1 MSYDTGGMRE
11 LVLDTFVAIVKDRN
25 ASASARTA
33 AARALAEVLGMLKQT
48 PKTSSASAIEE
59 LSEGELD
66 ALIAAR
72 GAHAPV
78 PDSSVISEAKPVA
91 GKRIKRSRPKRA
103 KVV

>member
-1 MSYDTGGMRE
+1 MRVF
-11 LVLDTFVAIVKDRN
+11 VLDTLVAIAKDRQ
-25 ASASARTA
+25 ASASARATA
-33 AARALAEVLGMLKQT
+33 CRTIAEVLGMLKQA
-48 PKTSSASAIEE
+48 PKASSASAIEE

-72 GAHAPV
+72 GAHAPT
-78 PDSSVISEAKPVA
+78 PDSAAISEAKPVA

>member
-1 MSYDTGGMRE
+1 MSQPIDSMRE
-11 LVLDTFVAIVKDRN
+11 LVLSTLTAIAKDST
-25 ASASARTA
+25 APSSARTA
-33 AARALAEVLGMLKQT
+33 AARTLAEVLGMLKQT

-72 GAHAPV
+72 GAHAPA
-78 PDSSVISEAKPVA
+78 PDSAAISEAKPVA